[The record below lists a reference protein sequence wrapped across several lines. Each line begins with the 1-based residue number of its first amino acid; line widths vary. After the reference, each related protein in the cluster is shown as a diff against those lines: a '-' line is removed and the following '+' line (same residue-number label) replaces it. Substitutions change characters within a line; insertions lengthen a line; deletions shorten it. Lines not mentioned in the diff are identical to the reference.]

1 MRLYA
6 IQGKMKDF
14 NDRRRSKQP
23 LEYPSAGSTFR
34 RPAGYFAGKLIQDSG
49 MQGATVGGARV
60 SEKHAGFVIN
70 GGDATARDIQDLIA
84 KVQAEVLGQYGVA
97 LKTGSHYDRR
107 RMRLICDMHPHHL
120 QPWPGDH
127 HRDGRGGQAAGAFS
141 HCHFRPWKKPP
152 PIRGEKE
159 NFAKMRAEIDALN
172 AKYDDI
178 EIYLSVESNIIRS
191 GRNHRHWRGGA

>member
-1 MRLYA
+1 VVTGVKLRLKDGDYNT

-97 LKTGSHYDRR
+97 LKTEVIMIGEE
-107 RMRLICDMHPHHL
+107 CD
-120 QPWPGDH
+120 
-127 HRDGRGGQAAGAFS
+127 
-141 HCHFRPWKKPP
+141 
-152 PIRGEKE
+152 
-159 NFAKMRAEIDALN
+159 
-172 AKYDDI
+172 
-178 EIYLSVESNIIRS
+178 
-191 GRNHRHWRGGA
+191 